1 VSGASQNTSSP
12 DTLATHIPRA
22 DNIVMKPAL
31 SRRGFLGSTLL
42 TVAGAARAQNLLP
55 TASPT
60 DGIVYV
66 CPMDP
71 DVRSNNPGVCPRCG
85 MKLAS
90 GIPEQAE
97 FHMDLVVTPRPI
109 KPGLPSRLSFYV
121 HDPWKD
127 RQVTNFQ
134 LVHEKLFHMFIV
146 SQDLQVFVH
155 DHPIFQPDGSFTYD
169 YKFPKPGMYRILGD
183 FYPDGATP
191 QLIAKTL
198 FVTGST
204 GIAKTP
210 VLPRD
215 YSPKDAENMNVS
227 LHTDPPQ
234 AIAGLK
240 TQMYFD
246 LKPADG
252 LEKYIGAWGH
262 MLAASD
268 DLIDL
273 IHTHPFIADG
283 GPQVEFNV
291 TFPRAQTY
299 RVWVQFQRKGVV
311 NTAHF
316 DVPVEELK

>member
-1 VSGASQNTSSP
+1 
-12 DTLATHIPRA
+12 
-22 DNIVMKPAL
+22 MKL
-31 SRRGFLGSTLL
+31 DVSRRGFLGSALF

-55 TASPT
+55 GAAPAT
-60 DGIVYV
+60 DGNVYV

-85 MKLAS
+85 MKLAA
-90 GIPEQAE
+90 GIPEQVE
-97 FHMDLVVTPRPI
+97 FHLDLEVTPHPL
-109 KPGLPSRLSFYV
+109 KPGLPSRLSFFV

-127 RQVTNFQ
+127 RPVTNFQ

-146 SQDLQVFVH
+146 SEDLQVFVH
-155 DHPIFQPDGSFTYD
+155 DHPIFQPDGTFTYD
-169 YKFPKPGMYRILGD
+169 YKFPKAGMYRILGD

-191 QLIAKTL
+191 QLIAKTV
-198 FVTGST
+198 FVSGSS
-204 GIAKTP
+204 GLAKTP

-215 YSPKDAENMNVS
+215 YSPKDTENMNVS

-234 AIAGLK
+234 AIAGMK

-252 LEKYIGAWGH
+252 FEKYLGAWGH

-268 DLIDL
+268 DLVDL

-283 GPQVEFNV
+283 GPQVQFDV
-291 TFPRAQTY
+291 TFPRARGY
-299 RVWVQFQRKGVV
+299 RVWVQFQRNGVV

-316 DVPVEELK
+316 DVPVNELK